1 MRPLLILFLLTGFI
15 AGYAGKPSFPE
26 KVLEV
31 TVNEIGLIQIGR
43 DTIGSDELARYIQER
58 LFKSYMGTGAMHSKI
73 ILKKLSTEVP
83 ELVTE
88 TVQQEI
94 AAGQKRALKE
104 ICLEKYRKLYESLD
118 EKKQTR
124 LKKQFPVLFQTVYS

>member
-1 MRPLLILFLLTGFI
+1 MRPLLILLLLTGCI
-15 AGYAGKPSFPE
+15 TGHARKSSLPD

-31 TVNEIGLIQIGR
+31 FVNEIGLIQVGR
-43 DTIGSDELARYIQER
+43 DTISSDELARYIQER
-58 LFKSYMGTGAMHSKI
+58 LFKSYMGTGTMHSKI
-73 ILKKLSTEVP
+73 ILKKLSKDIP

-94 AAGQKRALKE
+94 AEGQKRALKE

-118 EKKQTR
+118 EKKQAR
-124 LKKQFPVLFQTVYS
+124 LKKQFPVLFQTTYS